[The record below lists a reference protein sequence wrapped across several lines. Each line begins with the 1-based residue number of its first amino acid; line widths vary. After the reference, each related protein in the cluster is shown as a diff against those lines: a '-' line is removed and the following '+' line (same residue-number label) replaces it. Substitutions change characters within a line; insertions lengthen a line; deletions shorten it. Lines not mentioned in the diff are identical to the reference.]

1 MSGLRS
7 PNGEGGEPV
16 IKLFAILAL
25 VAGAVLEVLGV
36 NGCCGVSGNLG
47 AAVAVALWAVAVFS
61 NREEKGR

>member
-1 MSGLRS
+1 M
-7 PNGEGGEPV
+7 
-16 IKLFAILAL
+16 IKLLAILAL
-25 VAGAVLEVLGV
+25 VAGVTLEVVGV